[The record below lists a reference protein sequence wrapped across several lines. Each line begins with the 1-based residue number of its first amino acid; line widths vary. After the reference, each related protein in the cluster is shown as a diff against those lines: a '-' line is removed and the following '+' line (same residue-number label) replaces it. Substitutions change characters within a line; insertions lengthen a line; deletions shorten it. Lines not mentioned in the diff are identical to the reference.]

1 MLIIMLLV
9 IINLNKSHQRT
20 TRTKLDEYL
29 LVCIVFIVAAV
40 LEYAVVLA
48 LLELHKYEEVKVLC
62 NFSYQFQDE
71 DKRQGDL

>member
-62 NFSYQFQDE
+62 NFSYKFQDE
-71 DKRQGDL
+71 DKSQGDL